1 MDLRRNST
9 ELKCPSHYVL
19 SKVHAINMSFGGED
33 GLFTYIHP
41 SETCT
46 ICEISIRDICAY
58 FESEK
63 TEAQR
68 GQMTYLNSQN

>member
-1 MDLRRNST
+1 
-9 ELKCPSHYVL
+9 
-19 SKVHAINMSFGGED
+19 MSFGSED

-41 SETCT
+41 YETCT